1 MGSYLPAVEI
11 DDWGTFKFVVARV
24 CTNNGLKQRVMVRG
38 RNYCTQA
45 KILDDLTTKVR
56 VQPPC

>member
-1 MGSYLPAVEI
+1 MEI